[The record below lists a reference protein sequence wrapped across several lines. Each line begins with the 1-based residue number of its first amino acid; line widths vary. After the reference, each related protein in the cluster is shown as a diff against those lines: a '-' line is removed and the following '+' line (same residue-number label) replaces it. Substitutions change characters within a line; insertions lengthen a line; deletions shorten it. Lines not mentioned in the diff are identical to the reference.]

1 MLYPLRSKAFKSHP
15 GQLTPAW
22 GIGSGRLVLKLNHGQ
37 CTVGEADALPWCVAV
52 GDADALP
59 WCVAVGDADALPW
72 CVAVGDGDP
81 VVPLAAGTP
90 PKLVASKVTTTKAFD
105 GLMFPLDFSTP

>member
-1 MLYPLRSKAFKSHP
+1 
-15 GQLTPAW
+15 
-22 GIGSGRLVLKLNHGQ
+22 
-37 CTVGEADALPWCVAV
+37 
-52 GDADALP
+52 ADALP